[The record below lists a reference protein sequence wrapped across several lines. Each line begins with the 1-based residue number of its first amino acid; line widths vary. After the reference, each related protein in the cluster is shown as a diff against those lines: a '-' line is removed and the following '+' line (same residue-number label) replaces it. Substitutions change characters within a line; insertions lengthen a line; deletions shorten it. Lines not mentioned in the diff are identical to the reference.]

1 MRFVFGFRRRP
12 RNGAAGQAARPK
24 SFPAPSSLLFFFH
37 PTAKTTSRN
46 DHGGAPAVPERA
58 AQGGH
63 GRGPCG
69 GRERPLRQELCAC
82 PSPSRAPNS
91 PAASVDAALT
101 PPRALTPL
109 WILQIQGNIPV
120 PLYKRFVAGLYHV
133 YTALEARLE
142 QEALA
147 KPRGEGGIVAPI
159 FFPWELNRVA
169 ALEDDLEHWLGA
181 EWRTAPE
188 MEPSPCTKEYVQRL
202 ERASAAGIVAH
213 AYTRYM
219 GDLSGGQVLLR
230 KAQKAFGLQRD
241 CTDGLSFYTF
251 SNIEKPKAFKDSY
264 RLELDRLE
272 PERHLA
278 QEIVAEANVVSG
290 LHCTAGS
297 TQSPSSKHSCL
308 VARPVPLAAARR
320 LRCPCAAL

>member
-1 MRFVFGFRRRP
+1 
-12 RNGAAGQAARPK
+12 
-24 SFPAPSSLLFFFH
+24 
-37 PTAKTTSRN
+37 
-46 DHGGAPAVPERA
+46 
-58 AQGGH
+58 
-63 GRGPCG
+63 
-69 GRERPLRQELCAC
+69 
-82 PSPSRAPNS
+82 
-91 PAASVDAALT
+91 
-101 PPRALTPL
+101 
-109 WILQIQGNIPV
+109 
-120 PLYKRFVAGLYHV
+120 V

-290 LHCTAGS
+290 LHALLAPLSYRHPNT
-297 TQSPSSKHSCL
+297 L
-308 VARPVPLAAARR
+308 VLWLDLSRSLLHGVCAVPA
-320 LRCPCAAL
+320 LRSELLSLW

>member
-1 MRFVFGFRRRP
+1 
-12 RNGAAGQAARPK
+12 
-24 SFPAPSSLLFFFH
+24 LC
-37 PTAKTTSRN
+37 
-46 DHGGAPAVPERA
+46 VPFALTRA
-58 AQGGH
+58 
-63 GRGPCG
+63 
-69 GRERPLRQELCAC
+69 
-82 PSPSRAPNS
+82 NS

-290 LHCTAGS
+290 LHCTDGS